1 MNRQRGHA
9 VSGAFVFLLLGTF
22 AVFAVVLVLFG
33 AQAYRGA
40 VEEAA
45 LHSDE
50 RILQSFIVNAVQADD
65 AAGAVTVEPETNALR
80 IDYDYDG
87 ERYTKHIYCHD
98 GALRELF
105 TDADSDF
112 DPADGEIIC
121 AADTL
126 TLTMEENLI
135 TAVITDQNGTA
146 HTAQAALR
154 CGT

>member
-9 VSGAFVFLLLGTF
+9 VSGAFVFLLLGVF
-22 AVFAVVLVLFG
+22 AVFAAVMVLFG

-45 LHSDE
+45 AHSDA

-80 IDYDYDG
+80 IDYDFDG
-87 ERYTKHIYCHD
+87 ERYIKRIYCHE

-112 DPADGEIIC
+112 DPADGEVIC
-121 AADTL
+121 EADTL
-126 TLTMEENLI
+126 TLSMEENLI